1 MGFSRACRMPSM
13 VIFGRFITGV
23 HSGRPDSSI
32 RFILNKKQT
41 SISQTSYTFYFFI
54 KLKKTTFFSPFVLVQ
69 KASVDQRT
77 QPVVGYC
84 DEVFEIYI

>member
-23 HSGRPDSSI
+23 HSGKPDSSI

-54 KLKKTTFFSPFVLVQ
+54 KLKNYFFLSFCICT
-69 KASVDQRT
+69 KSVDQRT

-84 DEVFEIYI
+84 DEVFVIYI